1 MKMKLFLM
9 MLVISAAS
17 LASIKP
23 AMADDMNNGSAQ
35 SMGSGSN
42 SGSANTDSSSS
53 SNTMGSSNNTGSGV
67 TPDNATGD
75 DDY

>member
-1 MKMKLFLM
+1 MKIKSFLM
-9 MLVISAAS
+9 MLVISMVS
-17 LASIKP
+17 LATIKP

-35 SMGSGSN
+35 SMGSGSS
-42 SGSANTDSSSS
+42 SGNANTGS